1 MRFYKIET
9 LVKIFP
15 IKSKLYKDVKIIW
28 LLNKPRKCIISNDN
42 NILSRKALENL
53 NKFLIETDGINEPS
67 SIAYWLKQKGFDTKI
82 IDFDLTKIPLSI
94 LDELNND
101 YYKVFSNSDAYFLS
115 KLNPEICGYINT
127 KYPLFELNNIETIIA
142 ELEHEIQQI
151 DKPYKQMIF
160 AALRHSFSNYKTF
173 KQYCHDI
180 SDNFFNT
187 YYKSAFVYP
196 YPFK

>member
-15 IKSKLYKDVKIIW
+15 IKNKLYKDVRIIW
-28 LLNKPRKCIISNDN
+28 LLNKPRKHVN
-42 NILSRKALENL
+42 NNNTLSKKALENL
-53 NKFLIETDGINEPS
+53 NKFLIETDGIDEPS
-67 SIAYWLKQKGFDTKI
+67 SIAYWLKQNGFEVKI
-82 IDFDLTKIPLSI
+82 IGFDLTKIPLSI

-160 AALRHSFSNYKTF
+160 AALRHSFRNYKTF
-173 KQYCHDI
+173 KQYCPDLN
-180 SDNFFNT
+180 DNFFNI

>member
-28 LLNKPRKCIISNDN
+28 LLNKPRKYVISNDN
-42 NILSRKALENL
+42 NILPRKVLENL
-53 NKFLIETDGINEPS
+53 NKFLVETDEIDEPS
-67 SIAYWLKQKGFDTKI
+67 SISYWLKQKGFDTKI
-82 IDFDLTKIPLSI
+82 IDFDLKKIPLSV

-101 YYKVFSNSDAYFLS
+101 YYKVLSNSDAYFLS
-115 KLNPEICGYINT
+115 KLNPKVCGYINS
-127 KYPLFELNNIETIIA
+127 KYPLVELNNIETIIA
-142 ELEHEIQQI
+142 ELEHEIQQLN
-151 DKPYKQMIF
+151 KPFRQMIF
-160 AALRHSFSNYKTF
+160 AALRHSFTNYKTF
-173 KQYCHDI
+173 KQYCPYVN
-180 SDNFFNT
+180 DNFFNI